1 MLYVHVCV
9 WQVHAYMR
17 AHTHL
22 HAHTWSKNSIILDL
36 SKTHI
41 SYYQM
46 NRSYL
51 KEEEGTEADIGCRFY
66 LLYNAVSVI
75 NVM

>member
-1 MLYVHVCV
+1 MQVTNQIYTYMLYVHVCV

-17 AHTHL
+17 THTHL

-46 NRSYL
+46 KYFC
-51 KEEEGTEADIGCRFY
+51 A
-66 LLYNAVSVI
+66 
-75 NVM
+75 